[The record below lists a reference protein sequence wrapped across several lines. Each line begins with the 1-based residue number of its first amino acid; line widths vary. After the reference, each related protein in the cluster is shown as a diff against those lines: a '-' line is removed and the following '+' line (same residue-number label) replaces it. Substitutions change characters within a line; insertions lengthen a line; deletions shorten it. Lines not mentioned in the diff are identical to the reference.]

1 MVTHVSAGYMQDTQI
16 KKVRE
21 NLAEGFW
28 SKLKNPEKSKTL
40 TSRQQDLGGKFLG
53 FPTKVNQLHLQTCD
67 ILLYMQIPM
76 TTVSDRV
83 LQAFE
88 IPWTIQ

>member
-40 TSRQQDLGGKFLG
+40 TSR
-53 FPTKVNQLHLQTCD
+53 
-67 ILLYMQIPM
+67 
-76 TTVSDRV
+76 
-83 LQAFE
+83 
-88 IPWTIQ
+88 